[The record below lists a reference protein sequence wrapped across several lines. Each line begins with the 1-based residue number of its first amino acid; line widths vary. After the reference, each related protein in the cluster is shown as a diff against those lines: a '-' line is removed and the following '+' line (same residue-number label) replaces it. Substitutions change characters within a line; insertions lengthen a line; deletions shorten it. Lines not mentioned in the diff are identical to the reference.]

1 MLNLF
6 AKSFKYVVEK
16 SKNHEMEKRTSYLHF
31 IYNIICVSRTHIRS
45 QQDYNGMVLDEVHF
59 WRHFRSNLWRFLSW
73 ARNRTSHSW
82 NLKQLALTTNQW
94 LVSIWLDCHFRQKLS
109 QQYFAIL
116 YLSAMLDAE
125 RAGY

>member
-45 QQDYNGMVLDEVHF
+45 QQDYNGMVLDEYIFDVIF
-59 WRHFRSNLWRFLSW
+59 GRIYDVF
-73 ARNRTSHSW
+73 
-82 NLKQLALTTNQW
+82 
-94 LVSIWLDCHFRQKLS
+94 
-109 QQYFAIL
+109 
-116 YLSAMLDAE
+116 YLEQETEPVIAE
-125 RAGY
+125 T